1 MAVAFYKVAE
11 EIEALDLEEK
21 IYLKDILE
29 KQVCE
34 ERRKEIRR
42 HSEESLKEYEEGKIR
57 FGRIE
62 DMKEELYGD

>member
-11 EIEALDLEEK
+11 EIGALDLEGK

-34 ERRKEIRR
+34 ERRKEIRK
-42 HSEESLKEYEEGKIR
+42 HSEESLKEYEAGEIR
-57 FGRIE
+57 FGKIE
-62 DMKEELYGD
+62 DMKGELYGD